1 MKNLIIVGAG
11 GFGRSIYNL
20 ATECLGFNTDFQIK
34 GFLDDDL
41 AVLDSF
47 ANYPP
52 ILATINEYII
62 QQDDVFTC
70 SIGSVPTKKKVIQ
83 QLISRGAR
91 FITLIHNTA
100 NVAKNA
106 QIGTGSIIAI
116 NSILDSDSIVKDFV
130 LIQSGSV
137 IGHDASVGNFSRIDC
152 NVVCVGGVIIED
164 EVTLHTSAIINHKVV
179 VGKQAVVGAGSF
191 VIRRVKENTVVH
203 GNPATRLK

>member
-20 ATECLGFNTDFQIK
+20 ATESLGFKIDFQIK
-34 GFLDDDL
+34 GFLDDNL

-52 ILATINEYII
+52 ILGTIRDYTI
-62 QQDDVFTC
+62 QEDDVFAC
-70 SIGSVPTKKKVIQ
+70 SIGTVAAKKKVIQ
-83 QLISRGAR
+83 QLIAKGAR
-91 FITLIHNTA
+91 FITLVHRTA
-100 NVAKNA
+100 NIATNAKF
-106 QIGTGSIIAI
+106 GTGCIIAI
-116 NSILDSDSIVKDFV
+116 NSILDSDSTIGDYV

-152 NVVCVGGVIIED
+152 YVVCVGGVIIED
-164 EVTLHTSAIINHKVV
+164 EVTIHTSAIINHNVV

-191 VIRRVKENTVVH
+191 VIRRVKESTVVH
-203 GNPATRLK
+203 GNPATKLK